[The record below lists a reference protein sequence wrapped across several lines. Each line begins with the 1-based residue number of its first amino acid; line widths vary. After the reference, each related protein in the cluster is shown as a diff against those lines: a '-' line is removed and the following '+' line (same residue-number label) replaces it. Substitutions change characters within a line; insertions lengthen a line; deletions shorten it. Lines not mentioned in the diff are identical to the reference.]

1 MLLEH
6 KHLIVCAAIYHS
18 PCNPSIIDDW
28 MRQLVRDIR
37 MKVLIGSFSV
47 YSAMP
52 GNQGLTNVTIIETFH
67 ITVHVWDEVS
77 PALIQMDVYSC
88 AEFDPQLIF
97 DHLQSNF
104 GLAKLEWKFIDRE
117 HVLDEIPLSRPT
129 LFPVP
134 SPLEAVT

>member
-18 PCNPSIIDDW
+18 PCNPSTTDD
-28 MRQLVRDIR
+28 RVHQLVRDSR

-47 YSAMP
+47 YLAMA
-52 GNQGLTNVTIIETFH
+52 GNQGLTNVTVIETFH
-67 ITVHVWDEVS
+67 ITVHVWDEIS
-77 PALIQMDVYSC
+77 LALIQMDVYFC

-97 DHLQSNF
+97 DRLQSNF

-117 HVLDEIPLSRPT
+117 HVLDEISLSRPT

-134 SPLEAVT
+134 GPLEAVT